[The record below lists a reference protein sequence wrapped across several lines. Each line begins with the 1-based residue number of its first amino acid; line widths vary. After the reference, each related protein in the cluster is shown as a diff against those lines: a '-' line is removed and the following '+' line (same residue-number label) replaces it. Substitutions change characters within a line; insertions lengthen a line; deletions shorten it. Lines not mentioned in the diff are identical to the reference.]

1 MRRVDNDA
9 LDDRT
14 AANAFRAGAAQKF
27 QQFLDRSTVHVAPRW
42 LGFAGC
48 LVFYGLRVYII
59 QGWFIVTYG
68 LGIFLLNNFI
78 GFLSPQADPDG
89 DGPLLPTSAGDNFKP
104 FTRRVP
110 EFKFWYSSTKGV
122 CTAFCMTFFSIFDVP
137 VFWPI
142 LLIYFFALF
151 FLTMKRQVKH
161 MIKHKYVPW
170 SWGKKSYA
178 PGRRAHKDDK

>member
-1 MRRVDNDA
+1 
-9 LDDRT
+9 
-14 AANAFRAGAAQKF
+14 
-27 QQFLDRSTVHVAPRW
+27 
-42 LGFAGC
+42 
-48 LVFYGLRVYII
+48 VYII

-137 VFWPI
+137 VFWHDVSVV
-142 LLIYFFALF
+142 L
-151 FLTMKRQVKH
+151 
-161 MIKHKYVPW
+161 
-170 SWGKKSYA
+170 
-178 PGRRAHKDDK
+178 GRIFRSSDCAATDLP